1 VGKGQ
6 CSLDGARTRVAWDVS
21 VRRGVVTI
29 IGPQG
34 AEEHDVAERVAR
46 TVPGVR
52 HVVVDDT

>member
-1 VGKGQ
+1 M
-6 CSLDGARTRVAWDVS
+6 AWDVS

-29 IGPQG
+29 TGPQG